1 MISREE
7 MMNLANLSKLYLSE
21 YEIEDAMKEM
31 DGMIDFANQIN
42 EMNLDANEIPNIT
55 GLTNSLREDE
65 IKESYPQS
73 EILKNVDGGK
83 DGFFYVKK
91 FN

>member
-7 MMNLANLSKLYLSE
+7 VLNIANLSKLYLDES
-21 YEIEDAMKEM
+21 EIEDAIKEM
-31 DGMIDFANQIN
+31 DGMIDFADEINQIN
-42 EMNLDANEIPNIT
+42 VSGEDLPELESISNAFH
-55 GLTNSLREDE
+55 EDE

-73 EILKNVDGGK
+73 KILENVNGGK
-83 DGFFYVKK
+83 DGYFYIKK